1 MGVTRS
7 RPREIHA
14 KVVYFGPQGS
24 GTSENIRYIHRK
36 LRSEHRG
43 ELRTSQ
49 VRGDSNAQFEF
60 LPIELGSV
68 NSANTSIHLYTVPGG
83 DKYAKARRRLL
94 DEADGVVF
102 VADLR
107 PTRHDATLK
116 ALEELRGHMQTFGRE
131 LNDIVLILQY
141 NRRDLADENAVES
154 LHRKLGLEPDA
165 VFEAVASEGTGVLQT
180 LTSLSK
186 LILRQI
192 RREAEAPEEVT
203 QESEPTP
210 QVEPAPIEPTP
221 RLEETRAFD
230 APPVEVDVAIDPD
243 KAFEIESAGPAE
255 TAGSEVRVPIVL
267 VEPGTGRRLELRLR
281 LALERP

>member
-1 MGVTRS
+1 MSVSGS
-7 RPREIHA
+7 QAREIHA

-24 GTSENIRYIHRK
+24 GTSENVRYIHRK

-68 NSANTSIHLYTVPGG
+68 NGANTSIHLYTVPGG

-94 DEADGVVF
+94 EEADGVVF

-107 PTRHDATLK
+107 PTRHEATVK
-116 ALEELRGHMQTFGRE
+116 ALDELRGHLTQFGRHLE
-131 LNDIVLILQY
+131 DLVLILQY
-141 NRRDLADENAVES
+141 NRRDLADENAVEA

-192 RREAEAPEEVT
+192 RREVEEPEEEAA
-203 QESEPTP
+203 ESRPAP
-210 QVEPAPIEPTP
+210 QAKPSVREPAAP
-221 RLEETRAFD
+221 LEETRAFD
-230 APPVEVDVAIDPD
+230 APPVEADVSVEPE
-243 KAFEIESAGPAE
+243 KGFEVESAGPAE
-255 TAGSEVRVPIVL
+255 AAGSEVRVPVVL
-267 VEPGTGRRLELRLR
+267 VEPATGRRIEFRLR
-281 LALERP
+281 LTLEGP

>member
-1 MGVTRS
+1 MGVSRS

-68 NSANTSIHLYTVPGG
+68 NSADTSIHLYTVPGG

-94 DEADGVVF
+94 DEVDGVVF

-116 ALEELRGHMQTFGRE
+116 ALEELREHMQTFGRE
-131 LNDIVLILQY
+131 LDDIVLILQY

-192 RREAEAPEEVT
+192 RRETEAPEEVT

-255 TAGSEVRVPIVL
+255 IAGSEVRVPVVL